1 MNLDEY
7 YERYGAHITQDS
19 ERLFVE
25 DVLYPLL
32 GSKIANV
39 IPQYRFL
46 DTSGSSRRIDF
57 VYSGSK
63 AKLALEVNGETYHSE
78 GIIPNEM
85 FDENLY
91 RQNEILRAGFKL
103 ARFSYSQ
110 IKDPSWRP
118 IIMDTL
124 RALLTDVAPELS
136 SEYKLKPTGIQQDAL
151 DALDYCRQVSQWR
164 KAIVVMPT
172 GTGKTILSALDA
184 RRFGGRV
191 LFLVHRLDILAQ
203 SVDAYKL
210 VWPTMKFGYLTG
222 EARENEM
229 NCDVLF
235 ASKDT
240 LRQPNNLARFS
251 RRAFNYIVVDE
262 VHHGQS
268 PTYRDVLEYFRPNF
282 MLGMTA
288 TPDRLDRKDIF
299 ELFDY
304 NKAYEIAIHEVIE
317 RGFLVPYTYYGLTD
331 NIDYSK
337 IRFDNM
343 RYRVEDLEKLL
354 IIPERNQ
361 AVLRQY
367 CEKGLGDKAIGFC
380 VSIEHAERMAAFF
393 NQNDIQSAA
402 IHSGALNRDQLIEDF
417 RENRITVAF
426 TVDLFNEGVD
436 FPNVQVLLFLRPT
449 ESKTVFVQQLG
460 RGLRLTPGKERVRV
474 LDFIGNYKRANLIR
488 DYLSKEK
495 KVVEDEDEGGK
506 KYRKVEYEYSTGCE
520 VHFDAAVEE
529 ILNRQD
535 AEALGVGKLE
545 LKQAYYTLAEEL
557 NRKPNRSDID
567 SKGEYKSALYSEVF
581 GSWSNFIREI
591 GEYTEASYHYPQ
603 GTHVG
608 HILSILWHFR
618 LPDRSGTAFDDNYI
632 RLRGGLGE
640 GRIASY
646 RRQVKYKLLAAMELG
661 LIEDDRYAPLGDN
674 FIPSLTPLGHELGD
688 VLETQLAD
696 IDLTFPAKEDGIFS
710 TRMGKNEE
718 VYNAFIRDALDG
730 GVEAQTVIY
739 RFIFGMHAI
748 QQMMSFLY
756 QVGRRRTIE
765 RSFIYDNFFQAPFV
779 KQFMDREGIE
789 EATQEASRRRCPFLL
804 NLLSAVGVVKNK
816 QSQIYLSQFVL
827 FPELVRS
834 HSGEDIEVAANRLRA
849 LKNAWPDQPEYLA
862 AEDLSILRELFGPD
876 FLTNNYIFDE
886 INIIEEL

>member
-7 YERYGAHITQDS
+7 YEHYGTRITQDS

-39 IPQYRFL
+39 IPQHPFL
-46 DTSGSSRRIDF
+46 DTSGRSRRIDF
-57 VYSGSK
+57 VYFGSK

-78 GIIPNEM
+78 GIIPNKM

-110 IKDPSWRP
+110 IKDPNWRP

-124 RALLTDVAPELS
+124 RALLTDVAPELL
-136 SEYKLKPTGIQQDAL
+136 SEYKLKSTGIQQDAL
-151 DALDYCRQVSQWR
+151 DALDYYRQVNQWR

-210 VWPTMKFGYLTG
+210 VWPTMKLGYLTG
-222 EARENEM
+222 ETRENEM

-240 LRQPNNLARFS
+240 LRQPNNLARFN

-304 NKAYEIAIHEVIE
+304 NKAYEIAIHEAIE

-337 IRFDNM
+337 IRFENI

-354 IIPERNQ
+354 IIHERNQ
-361 AVLRQY
+361 AILRQY

-380 VSIEHAERMAAFF
+380 VSIKHAERMATFF
-393 NQNDIQSAA
+393 NENGIQSVA
-402 IHSGALNRDQLIEDF
+402 IHSGTLNRDQLIQDF
-417 RENRITVAF
+417 RENRITVVF

-460 RGLRLTPGKERVRV
+460 RGLRLTPGKDRVRV

-495 KVVEDEDEGGK
+495 KVVEDEDERGR
-506 KYRKVEYEYSTGCE
+506 KYRKIEYEYSTGCE
-520 VHFDAAVEE
+520 IHFDAAVEE

-535 AEALGVGKLE
+535 AEVLGIGKLE
-545 LKQAYYTLAEEL
+545 LTEAYYTLAEEL
-557 NRKPNRSDID
+557 SRKPNRTDID
-567 SKGEYKSALYSEVF
+567 SKGKYKSALYSQVF
-581 GSWSNFIREI
+581 GSWLNFIREI

-618 LPDRSGTAFDDNYI
+618 LSNRNGTAFDDNYI

-661 LIEDDRYAPLGDN
+661 LIEDDRYALLGDN
-674 FIPSLTPLGHELGD
+674 FIPSLTPLGRELGD

-696 IDLTFPAKEDGIFS
+696 IDLRFSVKEDGTFS
-710 TRMGKNEE
+710 SRMGKREE
-718 VYNAFIRDALDG
+718 TYNALIRDALNG

-739 RFIFGMHAI
+739 RVIFGMHAV

-756 QVGRRRTIE
+756 QIGRRRTIE
-765 RSFIYDNFFQAPFV
+765 RSFIYNNFFQAPFV

-804 NLLSAVGVVKNK
+804 NLLSAVGLVKTN
-816 QSQIYLSQFVL
+816 QSQIWVSQFVL

-834 HSGEDIEVAANRLRA
+834 HAGEDIEVAANRLRA
-849 LKNAWPDQPEYLA
+849 LKDAWPDQPEYLA
-862 AEDLSILRELFGPD
+862 AEDLSILRELFGSD

-886 INIIEEL
+886 INVIEEL